1 LPVAEPCG
9 GSSPLPWLT
18 RDSYLVIST
27 QHTMTNTTDVDH
39 SVNKSAA
46 LFITT
51 LASFLTPFG
60 ISSVNIA
67 LPSIG
72 KALVMDAILLSWVS
86 TVYLLTS
93 AMFLVPF
100 GKMADIY
107 GRKRIFTYGIMSFTL
122 ASAGCTLS
130 NSAVMLICFR
140 ILQGI
145 GGAAIYPIG
154 AAIVT
159 SAFPA
164 RELGK
169 VLGINATA
177 VYLGYSLGPFF
188 GGFLTYHLGWRSIF
202 LVNVL
207 VGLTVIFLIFR
218 KLKGEWREAK
228 EEKFDLTGSLLY
240 SIILLLIMYGFSQL
254 STMVGV
260 WLVLA
265 GCLGI
270 LIFVKWERK
279 MRSPV
284 LEIKLF
290 RNNRVFA
297 FSNLAT
303 VIHTSATFAVTF
315 LLSLY
320 LQYIKKLT
328 PEGAGLI
335 LIAQP
340 IVQAVCSPF
349 SGKLSDRIEPRIVAS
364 IGMALTGVGL
374 GLLTVLNEKTTFLYI
389 VVTLVV
395 LGIGFGLF
403 SVPNASA
410 VMSSVE
416 NRFYGVASGT
426 LSTMRITGMVFSMG
440 IALLIF
446 SIYIGKVQIT
456 SEYYPV
462 FLRCTKLAFAFFV
475 VVCLGGVF
483 ASLARGNIRPLNP
496 STRVKKG
503 YR

>member
-1 LPVAEPCG
+1 
-9 GSSPLPWLT
+9 
-18 RDSYLVIST
+18 
-27 QHTMTNTTDVDH
+27 MTNAEDVDH
-39 SVNKSAA
+39 AVNKSPA

-72 KALVMDAILLSWVS
+72 KAFSIDAILLSWVT

-100 GKMADIY
+100 GKIADIY
-107 GRKRIFTYGIMSFTL
+107 GRKRMFTYGIITFVL
-122 ASAGCTLS
+122 GSAGSAIS
-130 NSAVMLICFR
+130 NSAAMLICFR

-145 GGAAIYPIG
+145 GASAIYPIG
-154 AAIVT
+154 AAILT
-159 SAFPA
+159 STFPA

-169 VLGINATA
+169 VLGINTA
-177 VYLGYSLGPFF
+177 SVYLGYSMGPFF
-188 GGFLTYHLGWRSIF
+188 GGLLTSHLGWRSIF

-207 VGLTVIFLIFR
+207 VGLIAIIFIFW

-228 EEKFDLTGSLLY
+228 EEKFDLSGSILY
-240 SIILLLIMYGFSQL
+240 SILLLFIMYGFCQL
-254 STMVGV
+254 STMQGAGF
-260 WLVLA
+260 VLA
-265 GCLGI
+265 GLLGI
-270 LIFVKWERK
+270 IAFIKRETK

-290 RNNRVFA
+290 RNNRAFA

-303 VIHTSATFAVTF
+303 LIHCSATFAVTF

-328 PEGAGLI
+328 PENAGLI

-340 IVQAVCSPF
+340 IVQALWSPF

-374 GLLTVLNEKTTFLYI
+374 GLLTVLNEKTTLVFI
-389 VVTLVV
+389 VGNLIL
-395 LGIGFGLF
+395 LGFGYGLF

-416 NRFYGVASGT
+416 NRFYGMASGT
-426 LSTMRITGMVFSMG
+426 LSTMRMTGMAFSMG
-440 IALLIF
+440 IALMLF

-456 SEYYPV
+456 PETYPL
-462 FLRCTKLAFAFFV
+462 FLRCTKLAFPFFAV
-475 VVCLGGVF
+475 LCFGGVF
-483 ASLARGNIRPLNP
+483 ASLARGNIR
-496 STRVKKG
+496 
-503 YR
+503 

>member
-1 LPVAEPCG
+1 
-9 GSSPLPWLT
+9 
-18 RDSYLVIST
+18 
-27 QHTMTNTTDVDH
+27 MTNATDVDH
-39 SVNKSAA
+39 AINKSPA

-72 KALVMDAILLSWVS
+72 KTFSMDAILLSWVT

-100 GKMADIY
+100 GKIADIY
-107 GRKRIFTYGIMSFTL
+107 GRKRMFTYGIMTFIL
-122 ASAGCTLS
+122 GSAGSAIS
-130 NSAVMLICFR
+130 NSAAMLICFR

-145 GGAAIYPIG
+145 GASAIYPIG
-154 AAIVT
+154 AAILT

-169 VLGINATA
+169 VLGINTA
-177 VYLGYSLGPFF
+177 SVYLGYSLGPFF
-188 GGFLTYHLGWRSIF
+188 GGLLTSHLGWRSIF

-207 VGLTVIFLIFR
+207 VGLIALIFIFW

-228 EEKFDLTGSLLY
+228 EEKFDLTGSVLY
-240 SIILLLIMYGFSQL
+240 SIILLFIMYGFSQL
-254 STMVGV
+254 STTQGAG
-260 WLVLA
+260 LVLA
-265 GCLGI
+265 GFLGI
-270 LIFVKWERK
+270 ILFIKWETK
-279 MRSPV
+279 VRSPV

-290 RNNRVFA
+290 RNNRAFA

-303 VIHTSATFAVTF
+303 LIHCSATFAVTF

-328 PEGAGLI
+328 PENAGLI

-340 IVQAVCSPF
+340 IVQALCSPF

-374 GLLTVLNEKTTFLYI
+374 GLLTVLNEKTTLVFI
-389 VVTLVV
+389 VGNLIL
-395 LGIGFGLF
+395 LGFGYGLF

-416 NRFYGVASGT
+416 NRFYGMASGT
-426 LSTMRITGMVFSMG
+426 LSTMRVTGMAFSMG
-440 IALLIF
+440 IAVLLF

-456 SEYYPV
+456 PETYPV
-462 FLRCTKLAFAFFV
+462 FLRCTKLAFTFFV
-475 VVCLGGVF
+475 VLCFGGVF
-483 ASLARGNIRPLNP
+483 ASLARGNIR
-496 STRVKKG
+496 
-503 YR
+503 